1 MIRAC
6 NQGIVWRE
14 RWYVRVPSFAG
25 RWLYRWR
32 TQSHAANRW
41 GHPTTRMM
49 IISARRRCHRRVVTL
64 HMSNYLRLALLVL
77 HVLSSLLVAWLP
89 VFRSCIPYVS
99 VHVDL
104 ENCHTHV
111 HVPHLQQ
118 SSVLTC
124 KHIQCACVRPQILPS
139 PKQIETKRRGNV
151 QIFLTVSAFDDALH
165 VLVDIQSVHTNNK
178 HIHSGA
184 EVSICLFEF
193 SCC

>member
-1 MIRAC
+1 MHIL
-6 NQGIVWRE
+6 QISKEGV
-14 RWYVRVPSFAG
+14 RWSLLQRPTVKSHYV
-25 RWLYRWR
+25 Y
-32 TQSHAANRW
+32 QH
-41 GHPTTRMM
+41 
-49 IISARRRCHRRVVTL
+49 L
-64 HMSNYLRLALLVL
+64 HVSTCSLEVSGVDLNGAMSNLRLDLLI
-77 HVLSSLLVAWLP
+77 VLSSLLVAWLP

-165 VLVDIQSVHTNNK
+165 VLVDLQSVHTNNK